1 MKNKNTH
8 KNSQNKT
15 SKKSASF
22 LSGAKTTNP
31 FSVPADY
38 FGTLPTQIQERI
50 AENKRIPLFAKLSIH
65 IKQPV
70 YSFSIAGIAA
80 IIFIAILIISNPDKN
95 QDFQMPA
102 FTLEEILNSE
112 PEIIF
117 EMSESQLIE
126 ALMAENDYTDNMES
140 FSGFATEKD
149 TSISDDDIIEYLS
162 DEELNET
169 FIYNL

>member
-8 KNSQNKT
+8 KDSQNKT
-15 SKKSASF
+15 SKESASF
-22 LSGAKTTNP
+22 QSGAKTTNP

-38 FGTLPTQIQERI
+38 FETLPTQIQERI
-50 AENKRIPLFAKLSIH
+50 AESKRIPFFTKLSIH

-70 YSFSIAGIAA
+70 YSISISGIAA
-80 IIFIAILIISNPDKN
+80 IIFIAILFFYNSDRN
-95 QDFQMPA
+95 QDLQIPA